1 LTGREDAP
9 AVKAIDGVV
18 GLYRQALPQIQPVEP
33 TIYNE
38 LMIKALMSAAF
49 TPVGKVY
56 HVLLLITDGDVHD
69 MRETIDSIVEASIN
83 QPLSVIIVGVGPSDF
98 VKMEVLDADLNPL
111 IDSDGR
117 QAARDIV

>member
-1 LTGREDAP
+1 MADAL
-9 AVKAIDGVV
+9 KD
-18 GLYRQALPQIQPVEP
+18 ALQH
-33 TIYNE
+33 
-38 LMIKALMSAAF
+38 AA
-49 TPVGKVY
+49 
-56 HVLLLITDGDVHD
+56 
-69 MRETIDSIVEASIN
+69 SIVEASIN